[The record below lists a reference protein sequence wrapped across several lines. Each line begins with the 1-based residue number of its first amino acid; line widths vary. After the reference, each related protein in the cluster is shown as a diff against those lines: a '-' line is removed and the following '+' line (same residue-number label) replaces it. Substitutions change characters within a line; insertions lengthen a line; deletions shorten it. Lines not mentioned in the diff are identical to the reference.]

1 MIGQRRWLVL
11 AMTFCC
17 GMSSLALEMGAERL
31 LAPYFGD
38 SLYVWGILIG
48 LVLVYLSIGY
58 AIGGRVADRWP
69 RPDVFF
75 QIVLATGFWIGVIPV
90 LATPILLAALHGFAV
105 LSAGMVVATGVG
117 VLLLFAVPTI
127 VLGFASPY
135 ATRLLMEEVGSGGGT
150 AGRVYA
156 LSTAGSIV
164 GVFLPVFVTIPTW
177 GTRATLVGLG
187 VLLVLVSALAL
198 DPRRRWPA
206 AGMLVVVLG
215 TTLLLPPNIKPAVDG
230 HVVFE
235 GESKYNYIQV
245 VRVGQETE
253 LTLNEAQTV
262 HSVYDPQVPLTG
274 NEWDYP
280 VVASAFASRQRSAP
294 RPRRVAILGLAAGTT
309 ARELTLAYGTQVHI
323 DGVEEDPEIVSVG
336 ERYFHETSP
345 NLDIHIDDARYW
357 LQTRPPGDRY
367 DVIVVDAYRQPYIP
381 FQLTTEQFFRLVRG
395 HLAPGGVVVVNA
407 GRTATDYR
415 LVSALASTMQPVFN
429 GVFLADPPGSGNTE
443 IYGTTAPT
451 TLPVVRDNLGLI
463 RAPLARQV
471 AQEVLAESDLRRSPY
486 HGAVYTDN
494 LDPIEQLTDSVI
506 FQFATG
512 AG

>member
-1 MIGQRRWLVL
+1 
-11 AMTFCC
+11 MTFCC
-17 GMSSLALEMGAERL
+17 GMSALALEMGAERL

-38 SLYVWGILIG
+38 SLYVWGILIA
-48 LVLVYLSIGY
+48 LVLVYLSTGY

-75 QIVLATGFWIGVIPV
+75 QITLATGLWIGLIPL
-90 LATPILLAALHGFAV
+90 LATPILLAALHGFAI
-105 LSAGMVVATGVG
+105 LSAGTVVATGVG

-135 ATRLLMEEVGSGGGT
+135 ATRLLMEEVGSGGST

-156 LSTAGSIV
+156 LSTVGSIA
-164 GVFLPVFVTIPTW
+164 GTFLAVFVTIPTW

-187 VLLVLVSALAL
+187 VVLVVVSAVAL
-198 DPRRRWPA
+198 HPLRRWPA
-206 AGMLVVVLG
+206 AAMLAVVLG
-215 TTLLLPPNIKPAVDG
+215 ATLLLPPYIKPAVAG
-230 HVVFE
+230 RAVFE
-235 GESKYNYIQV
+235 GESQYNYIQV
-245 VRVGQETE
+245 VQVGQQTE

-262 HSVYDPQVPLTG
+262 HSIYDPQNALTG

-280 VVASAFASRQRSAP
+280 VVATAFASPQRTAA

-309 ARELTLAYGTQVHI
+309 ARELTLAYGRGVHI
-323 DGVEEDPEIVSVG
+323 DGVEEDPEIVSAG
-336 ERYFHETSP
+336 RRYFHETEP
-345 NLDIHIDDARYW
+345 NLHIHIDDARYW
-357 LQTRPPGDRY
+357 LRTQPPEARY

-381 FQLTTEQFFRLVRG
+381 FQLTTEEFFRLVRD
-395 HLAPGGVVVVNA
+395 HLAPGGVVMVNA

-415 LVSALASTMQPVFN
+415 LVAALSSTMRPVFN

-443 IYGTTAPT
+443 IYGTTTPT
-451 TLPVVRDNLGLI
+451 TVSAVRHNLGLI

-471 AQEVLAESDLRRSPY
+471 AQQVLSESNLRRSPY

-512 AG
+512 SG